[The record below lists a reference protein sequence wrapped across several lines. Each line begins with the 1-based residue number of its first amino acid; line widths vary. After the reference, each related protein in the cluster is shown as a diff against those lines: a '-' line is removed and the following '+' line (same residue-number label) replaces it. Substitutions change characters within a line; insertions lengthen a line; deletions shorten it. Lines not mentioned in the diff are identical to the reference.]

1 MSDLERVLSRLL
13 HDLRSPM
20 GVASGYLR
28 LVRDGQLGSSEDV
41 TRAIGKAQDALR
53 AMAGVCGDAT
63 AWLDF
68 DPASAPHAVALERF
82 LGRIATHAATK
93 LPGLALPNADRD
105 GTLTLTFGDDRVA
118 EAVVDLLA
126 AVSTPSR
133 LPCAAGIDG
142 DTLWFAVEG
151 PVPTEGQAVPAF
163 DPWRSPGFA
172 VPLAHR
178 AIVQAGGRCE
188 VAADAGQRLRVEFRL
203 GRA

>member
-1 MSDLERVLSRLL
+1 MTELERVLSRLL

-28 LVRDGQLGSSEDV
+28 LVRDGQLGSSDDV

-68 DPASAPHAVALERF
+68 DPASAPHAVSLERF
-82 LGRIATHAATK
+82 LSRMAIHAAAK
-93 LPGLALPNADRD
+93 LPGLALPAADRG

-126 AVSTPSR
+126 AVSTPSH

-142 DTLWFAVEG
+142 ATLWFAVEG
-151 PVPTEGQAVPAF
+151 TVTTEGQAAPVF

-172 VPLAHR
+172 APLAHR

-188 VAADAGQRLRVEFRL
+188 VDVAAGQRLRVEFRL
-203 GRA
+203 DRA